1 MTDLTKDQRQRI
13 DAAKDELRRRVQQM
27 ISCGIHDFAAV
38 KHAMEE
44 IVRDWK

>member
-1 MTDLTKDQRQRI
+1 MQELTKEQRQRI

-27 ISCGIHDFAAV
+27 ISCGRHDVAAV

-44 IVRDWK
+44 IVEGWK